1 MVLEVKVSEPVK
13 SASGRTL
20 TFSQSPVRIGR
31 NHLNDIHLDDPF
43 VSEWHGIV
51 RFDDA
56 TMAYFDLGSTNGS
69 MIAGQR
75 ITKNVPVALSETSL
89 ISIGRIDLSF
99 SLTGSLR
106 PAASTGP
113 GNLSGNTIG
122 WGASALR
129 KPGGESQP
137 GIPSLSSLEARREE
151 PRREEPRREDP
162 RREDPRR
169 ELAETP
175 PPVGPGSSLHALQPA
190 RAPEVSSEATLRR
203 EKILQ
208 AFAEAFVGLKNG
220 YEQFGSEVG
229 VRTINGM
236 TPLHRARTSREVLEY
251 LEKPG
256 IDVTAAIQ
264 NLISIFADFG
274 IHHVAMMEAVTEGI
288 RGTLQSLD
296 PRANGLDGSP
306 GILSKGRYKELWK
319 AYLERFDQVVNDDNE
334 LHAGIFG
341 DEFARAYAR
350 VTTGD
355 KGGGTNGKGR

>member
-13 SASGRTL
+13 SDSGRTL
-20 TFSQSPVRIGR
+20 TFSKSPVRIGR

-56 TMAYFDLGSTNGS
+56 SMAYFDLGSTNGS
-69 MIAGQR
+69 TIAGQR

-89 ISIGRIDLSF
+89 ISIGRIDLAF
-99 SLTGSLR
+99 SLSGSLR
-106 PAASTGP
+106 PGP
-113 GNLSGNTIG
+113 NGFGNTIG
-122 WGASALR
+122 WGAQIPR
-129 KPGGESQP
+129 KSPGESHP
-137 GIPSLSSLEARREE
+137 GLPVLGTDARREIPE
-151 PRREEPRREDP
+151 SHVPSASSS
-162 RREDPRR
+162 
-169 ELAETP
+169 L
-175 PPVGPGSSLHALQPA
+175 PGAGASASSSLHGAPPV
-190 RAPEVSSEATLRR
+190 RAPEAPSEATQRR
-203 EKILQ
+203 EKILH

-256 IDVTAAIQ
+256 TDANAAIH

-296 PRANGLDGSP
+296 PRANGLDGTSP
-306 GILSKGRYKELWK
+306 GLLSNKRYKEMWK
-319 AYLERFDQVVNDDNE
+319 AYVERFDQVVNDDSE

-341 DEFARAYAR
+341 DDFARAYAR

-355 KGGGTNGKGR
+355 KGGGPSGNGR